1 MKSFRNTSDVP
12 ASGIEVIKEGDMI
25 RLFFDFAKV
34 ETTSSDSADTE
45 SGETKVEQSS
55 CTNIDIVGAVDY
67 SSIVSAIVNGK
78 YNNNDVQAIIAN
90 YELAKDSSSDI
101 TDDKRTEYLNDYA
114 EFQTY
119 RAHAKEIANQVLTLI

>member
-12 ASGIEVIKEGDMI
+12 ASGIEVIKEGDMV
-25 RLFFDFAKV
+25 RLFFDFAKA

>member
-45 SGETKVEQSS
+45 CGETKVEQSS

>member
-12 ASGIEVIKEGDMI
+12 ASGIEVIKEGDMV

>member
-12 ASGIEVIKEGDMI
+12 ASGIEVIKEGDMV

-45 SGETKVEQSS
+45 CGETKVEQSS
-55 CTNIDIVGAVDY
+55 CTNIDIGAVDY